1 MFEKTQSFDMNGQ
14 NYEGIQQKVVNILQ
28 NDLNYI
34 TNTTRLGKS
43 LLRINY
49 FNKNLD
55 KEKQKENRI
64 TILQEYPNKRKVEG

>member
-28 NDLNYI
+28 NDLNFL

-49 FNKNLD
+49 FDNKLD
-55 KEKQKENRI
+55 KEEQRENRI
-64 TILQEYPNKRKVEG
+64 TIL